1 MIIRMLLMLSALSVS
16 FNGNLLL
23 DEYFNYCETFK
34 LIFDDNNNLINIEN
48 IKFDSALYFGNK

>member
-1 MIIRMLLMLSALSVS
+1 MLSALSVS